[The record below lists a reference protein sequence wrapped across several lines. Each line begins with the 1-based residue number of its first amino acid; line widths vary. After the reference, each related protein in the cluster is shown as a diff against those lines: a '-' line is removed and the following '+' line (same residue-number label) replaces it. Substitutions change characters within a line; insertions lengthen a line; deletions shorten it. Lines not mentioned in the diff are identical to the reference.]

1 MMVGFFFYEH
11 YSPVERAALPTRV
24 WFYPN
29 FAIWTAMS
37 LFPYTWFT
45 AAFLQLTSY
54 WQDTF
59 KWDPIITAVHFLPF
73 GLTAFLSV
81 FFLSTYLQRKLSDKK
96 LVTLEGVLIVTGTIL
111 FAFIDRPSRY
121 WSFGFPAL
129 IIGANGAA
137 LFYAHVNISVFKS
150 TPASQSGV
158 VGAILNSAFQLGSAV
173 GAAATTAIQTNVDSK
188 QPDPSTSYKGR
199 QAAFWFL
206 LGVIVVEVIAFLI
219 FFKEP
224 SVPAGGDSG
233 PDLNSKSIDQSGLES
248 PKQENKRLE
257 KSETFAFEV

>member
-1 MMVGFFFYEH
+1 MNAVN
-11 YSPVERAALPTRV
+11 T
-24 WFYPN
+24 N

-45 AAFLQLTSY
+45 AVFLQLTSY

-59 KWDPIITAVHFLPF
+59 KWNPIITAVHFLPF
-73 GLTAFLSV
+73 GLTAFISV
-81 FFLSTYLQRKLSDKK
+81 FFLSTYLQRKLNDKT
-96 LVTLEGVLIVTGTIL
+96 LVALEGAFIVTGTIL

-129 IIGANGAA
+129 IIGANGTA

-158 VGAILNSAFQLGSAV
+158 VGAILNSAFQLSSAV

-188 QPDPSTSYKGR
+188 QSDPATSYKGR

-206 LGVIVVEVIAFLI
+206 LGLIVVEVIAFLI
-219 FFKEP
+219 FFKDP
-224 SVPAGGDSG
+224 SVPAGGDSR
-233 PDLNSKSIDQSGLES
+233 PDLDSDSLSQTDLGS
-248 PKQENKRLE
+248 PKQENKSLE
-257 KSETFAFEV
+257 KSETVALEV